1 MGGVIPVALSTV
13 ALEDTIMLAADS
25 DVQGLIRFVN
35 CVHTLELYF
44 KGYPSSIKKLFVL
57 LGRK

>member
-44 KGYPSSIKKLFVL
+44 KGYPSSIKKLLVL